1 MPGRPTMKDIA
12 RELRLSRV
20 TVSSVVNGRAIER
33 GLSPVTVQ
41 RVRDYLESRGYV
53 PSRQAVSLR
62 DGGGDAVGILHCD
75 RLYSHLT
82 EAFNRLTHAF
92 AGSPRHLQI
101 MVVSRDNLLDG
112 ARELIA
118 RGASR
123 ILWIHTRPPEVECA
137 DRVILNYLGGVTTVV
152 YNYHFGHPPLER
164 ELLARGFY
172 LVGVERLAG
181 DRILARF
188 LSDLGHRRAVFPDNA
203 PRDPAR
209 RQVFSKMNVEAI
221 PLAHPDRARPP
232 LAAGEFHAGE
242 ILKAMKKRHVTAAVF
257 HDDELAGYTTV
268 ALQGLGVRIP
278 RDLTVIG
285 FDGLAIR
292 EAFAVPLT
300 TLGVPVAKMVERAK
314 AILNDPPVQH
324 RHCLNL
330 TLLEGH
336 SHAPAPQT
344 KLGTH
349 SWRRVSHPPLS
360 QTAIPTTGKGRN
372 TRHEERN
379 ARDSER

>member
-33 GLSPVTVQ
+33 GLSPVTAK
-41 RVRDYLESRGYV
+41 RVLDYLESRGYV

-82 EAFNRLTHAF
+82 EAFNRLTHAL

-137 DRVILNYLGGVTTVV
+137 DRVILNYLGRVTTVV
-152 YNYHFGHPPLER
+152 YNYHFGDPVFER
-164 ELLARGFY
+164 ELLGRGFY
-172 LVGVERLAG
+172 LVGVRRLTG
-181 DRILARF
+181 DRVLGRF
-188 LSDLGHRRAVFPDNA
+188 LSGLGHRRVVFPDNE
-203 PRDPAR
+203 PRDHAR
-209 RQVFSKMNVEAI
+209 RRVFTRDGLEVF
-221 PLAHPDRARPP
+221 PLAHPDRARTP
-232 LAAGEFHAGE
+232 LAAGEFYARE
-242 ILKAMKKRHVTAAVF
+242 ILQAMRTRHVTAAVF
-257 HDDELAGYTTV
+257 HDDELAGHATV

-292 EAFAVPLT
+292 AAFAVPLT
-300 TLGVPVAKMVERAK
+300 TLGMPVAKMVERAK
-314 AILNDPPVQH
+314 AILADPPTQH

-330 TLLEGH
+330 TLLEGK
-336 SHAPAPQT
+336 SHGPSPQ
-344 KLGTH
+344 
-349 SWRRVSHPPLS
+349 
-360 QTAIPTTGKGRN
+360 
-372 TRHEERN
+372 
-379 ARDSER
+379 